1 MKYLCLGYFNK
12 EKMDTLPK
20 EEIGEI
26 MRECQLP
33 LEELLKSGH
42 VLVEAGVAQEVKS
55 LQRVEGKIQVSNSH
69 SHLTQLEKMIGS
81 AFILE
86 ARNIEE
92 AIQVA
97 SLHPTVQ
104 VARGG
109 QLGWEIEI
117 RAIDSFYMKE

>member
-12 EKMDTLPK
+12 EKMDELPK
-20 EEIGEI
+20 EKIDAI
-26 MRECQLP
+26 MLECQYHLK
-33 LEELLKSGH
+33 ELYKSGH
-42 VLVEAGVAQEVKS
+42 VLVDAGVTQEVKS
-55 LQRVEGKIQVSNSH
+55 LQRVDGKIEVSNGR
-69 SHLTQLEKMIGS
+69 LTQLKKLIGS

-86 ARNIEE
+86 AQDIEE

-104 VARGG
+104 ISHGE

-117 RAIDSFYMKE
+117 RPIDSFEMKE